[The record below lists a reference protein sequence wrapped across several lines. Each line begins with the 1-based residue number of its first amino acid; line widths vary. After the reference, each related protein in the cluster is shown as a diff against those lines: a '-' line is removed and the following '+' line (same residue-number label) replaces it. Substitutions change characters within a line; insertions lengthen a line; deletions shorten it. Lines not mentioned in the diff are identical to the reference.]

1 MHVRANGRARREEGQ
16 GLDWTYLSPAAEIH
30 PGRRS
35 GEYRV
40 SGDQFIVDETG
51 RSTITF
57 EDYAVAVL
65 DELESPK
72 HVGRRFA
79 VAY

>member
-1 MHVRANGRARREEGQ
+1 MWRSEAD

-35 GEYRV
+35 GAYRV
-40 SGDQFIVDETG
+40 SGEQLLLNDEG

-65 DELESPK
+65 DELESPR
-72 HVGRRFA
+72 HLGARFS